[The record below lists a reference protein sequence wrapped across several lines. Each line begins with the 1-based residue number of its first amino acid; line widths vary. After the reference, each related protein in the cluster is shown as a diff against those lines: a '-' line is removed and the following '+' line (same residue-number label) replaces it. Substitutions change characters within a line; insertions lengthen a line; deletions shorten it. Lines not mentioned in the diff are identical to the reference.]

1 MIEKRAENIMI
12 PEEANY
18 QRTMKRDVEPYLRS
32 YEKDGYIES
41 YDSTAI
47 YYRTYRIP
55 QAKAAIVISHGFC
68 EFAEKYKEVIYYFL
82 KNGYSVYVP
91 EHRGHGYSDRIVV
104 DGEKVHVEDYEQY
117 VQDLHFFVKNVV
129 ELTEKRRILFC
140 HSMGGAIGVRYL
152 EEFPLTFDAAILSA
166 PMLGM
171 NTGKY
176 PKWLAKVTA
185 DFFCAIGKGTK
196 YAAGQ
201 SGFSD
206 KPSFE
211 TSSCVSRE
219 RYMYIYNMRLR
230 NINYQTYGGTY
241 AWVKAGFKVIRKLRK
256 RKNINSIKIP
266 LIIFEAE
273 KDDMVDNCGIE
284 KFAKKAKTA
293 QLVRMKDSKHEIFN
307 AGEAVRDSYYRQ
319 IFLFLNHVYTAQER
333 MNEENEYETKTDET
347 RKILGTV

>member
-1 MIEKRAENIMI
+1 MI

-104 DGEKVHVEDYEQY
+104 DGEKVHIEDYEQY
-117 VQDLHFFVKNVV
+117 VQDLHCFVKNVV
-129 ELTEKRRILFC
+129 ELTEKRKILFC

-185 DFFCAIGKGTK
+185 DFSAR
-196 YAAGQ
+196 
-201 SGFSD
+201 S
-206 KPSFE
+206 E
-211 TSSCVSRE
+211 RE
-219 RYMYIYNMRLR
+219 RNMLPDRVVF
-230 NINYQTYGGTY
+230 Q
-241 AWVKAGFKVIRKLRK
+241 
-256 RKNINSIKIP
+256 KNHP
-266 LIIFEAE
+266 LKQATAFPENDTCISTICA
-273 KDDMVDNCGIE
+273 CGI
-284 KFAKKAKTA
+284 
-293 QLVRMKDSKHEIFN
+293 SI
-307 AGEAVRDSYYRQ
+307 
-319 IFLFLNHVYTAQER
+319 
-333 MNEENEYETKTDET
+333 T
-347 RKILGTV
+347 RLTVEPMPG

>member
-104 DGEKVHVEDYEQY
+104 DGEKVHIEDYEQY
-117 VQDLHFFVKNVV
+117 VQDLHCFVKNVV
-129 ELTEKRRILFC
+129 ELTEKRKILFC

-201 SGFSD
+201 SGF
-206 KPSFE
+206 
-211 TSSCVSRE
+211 
-219 RYMYIYNMRLR
+219 
-230 NINYQTYGGTY
+230 Q
-241 AWVKAGFKVIRKLRK
+241 
-256 RKNINSIKIP
+256 KNHP
-266 LIIFEAE
+266 LKQATAFPENDTCISTICA
-273 KDDMVDNCGIE
+273 CGI
-284 KFAKKAKTA
+284 
-293 QLVRMKDSKHEIFN
+293 SI
-307 AGEAVRDSYYRQ
+307 
-319 IFLFLNHVYTAQER
+319 
-333 MNEENEYETKTDET
+333 T
-347 RKILGTV
+347 RLTVEPMPG

>member
-1 MIEKRAENIMI
+1 MTEKRAESIMI

-18 QRTMKRDVEPYLRS
+18 QRTMKRDVEPYLRNC
-32 YEKDGYIES
+32 EKDGYIES

-104 DGEKVHVEDYEQY
+104 DGEKVYIEDYEQY

-129 ELTEKRRILFC
+129 ELTEKRKILFC

-152 EEFPLTFDAAILSA
+152 EEFPMTFDAAILSA

-176 PKWLAKVTA
+176 PKWLAKSFSLREALAAHTTFPVLPRA
-185 DFFCAIGKGTK
+185 PSQRELSSVCGTE
-196 YAAGQ
+196 GV
-201 SGFSD
+201 FSIL
-206 KPSFE
+206 PL
-211 TSSCVSRE
+211 SS
-219 RYMYIYNMRLR
+219 
-230 NINYQTYGGTY
+230 
-241 AWVKAGFKVIRKLRK
+241 K
-256 RKNINSIKIP
+256 
-266 LIIFEAE
+266 
-273 KDDMVDNCGIE
+273 
-284 KFAKKAKTA
+284 KF
-293 QLVRMKDSKHEIFN
+293 
-307 AGEAVRDSYYRQ
+307 
-319 IFLFLNHVYTAQER
+319 
-333 MNEENEYETKTDET
+333 
-347 RKILGTV
+347 KILLTSVS

>member
-1 MIEKRAENIMI
+1 MI

-41 YDSTAI
+41 YDKTAI

-55 QAKAAIVISHGFC
+55 QAKAGIVISHGFC
-68 EFAEKYKEVIYYFL
+68 EFAEKYREVIYYFL
-82 KNGYSVYVP
+82 QNGYSVYVP

-241 AWVKAGFKVIRKLRK
+241 VWVKAGFKVIRKLRK
-256 RKNINSIKIP
+256 RKNINSI
-266 LIIFEAE
+266 F
-273 KDDMVDNCGIE
+273 G
-284 KFAKKAKTA
+284 
-293 QLVRMKDSKHEIFN
+293 
-307 AGEAVRDSYYRQ
+307 
-319 IFLFLNHVYTAQER
+319 
-333 MNEENEYETKTDET
+333 
-347 RKILGTV
+347 